1 MVVVVFC
8 ALMDPAMK
16 APLKKLQRLSGFLT
30 QADIGQRLK
39 VFVQHGQLSEPFGNQ
54 PSLPLIG
61 AFLCVDG
68 NGVVD
73 LSVASFT
80 CGTWM
85 ATTSPSWTDMP
96 NGQNKASV
104 AGGQDLL
111 IAMSPKQQP
120 FVTTEQVMTRYAVT
134 L

>member
-1 MVVVVFC
+1 MGVVVFC

-30 QADIGQRLK
+30 QADIGQRLQ

-85 ATTSPSWTDMP
+85 ATISHSWTGMP
-96 NGQNKASV
+96 NEQSKASV

-120 FVTTEQVMTRYAVT
+120 FVTTEQVR